1 MKDEKVMLTREGLE
15 KLQKELK
22 YLKEVERPEVAQKIR
37 EALAFGDLSENAEYA
52 AAKDRQAFIEGRILS
67 IEKVLENYE
76 LIDETKKK
84 DGVISVG
91 SKVKIKDIK
100 GKTTLEFTIVGSPE
114 TDPLSGK
121 ISRNSPLGKALL
133 GKKKGEV
140 VSVKVP
146 AGLVKYKILKV
157 E

>member
-15 KLQKELK
+15 KIQKELK

-37 EALAFGDLSENAEYA
+37 EALAFGDLSENAEYV
-52 AAKDRQAFIEGRILS
+52 AAKDRQAFVEGRILS
-67 IEKVLENYE
+67 LEKILENYE
-76 LIDETKKK
+76 LIDESKRK
-84 DGVISVG
+84 DGVVSVG
-91 SKVKIKDIK
+91 SKVKIKDTRT
-100 GKTTLEFTIVGSPE
+100 KTTLELTIVGSPE

-133 GKKKGEV
+133 GKKKGDI

-146 AGLVKYKILKV
+146 AGLAQYKILKV